1 MTKNETTMAIEKA
14 GNKLLEEGIKN
25 LPIKDE
31 ANQKIMNQDI
41 KQEKIT
47 EPSGEA
53 IKSKTKKEEKKKV
66 VKIKKTEAVVNGT
79 SLPIST
85 LDGMYICKF
94 IKKKNIDKAIAD
106 LEMVLKF
113 KRAIPMRGEIPHR
126 KGRIMSGR
134 YPLKAVESFIILLKS
149 LQSNANANGMDEP
162 IIVEAIANKAYQPF
176 GRFGAIRRK
185 RTHVKIKAMEKK
197 LISKKK
203 IKKEAKK

>member
-1 MTKNETTMAIEKA
+1 MTEENKETKLEVDDKNRLEK
-14 GNKLLEEGIKN
+14 KVEEVK
-25 LPIKDE
+25 PE
-31 ANQKIMNQDI
+31 
-41 KQEKIT
+41 EKVEDKKVEST
-47 EPSGEA
+47 E
-53 IKSKTKKEEKKKV
+53 KTKEKKKEEKKIVKV
-66 VKIKKTEAVVNGT
+66 KKTEAFVKGT

-94 IKKKNIDKAIAD
+94 IKKKTIEKALAD

-113 KRAIPMRGEIPHR
+113 KKAIPMRGEIPHR

-134 YPLKAVESFIILLKS
+134 YPLNAVGYFVRLLKS

-203 IKKEAKK
+203 KRGRK

>member
-1 MTKNETTMAIEKA
+1 MAIEKA